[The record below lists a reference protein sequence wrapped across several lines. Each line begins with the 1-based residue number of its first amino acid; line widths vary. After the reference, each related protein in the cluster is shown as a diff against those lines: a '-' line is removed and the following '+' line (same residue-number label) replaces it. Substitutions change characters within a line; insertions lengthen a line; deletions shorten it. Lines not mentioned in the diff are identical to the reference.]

1 MKTKQNNSYDK
12 GKRTKSTCGK
22 SKVTNISLFAFS
34 NPAVKVNTDESEA
47 GGTRTDALFRLDFAD
62 ERKGIT

>member
-1 MKTKQNNSYDK
+1 MKTKQQLWIK

-22 SKVTNISLFAFS
+22 IKVTNISLFAFS
-34 NPAVKVNTDESEA
+34 NPAVKVNTNESEA
-47 GGTRTDALFRLDFAD
+47 GGMRTNAHFRLYFAD